1 MDVLQEVN
9 PALSLSSEETGIGTS
24 VVRFVEYAT
33 RACFQV
39 QNLPELGLESSQCL
53 LRVCSAVTDAGHE
66 CSDDGSRFRDLFSSV
81 SAPSGPC
88 LTMSNIGSQKNPL
101 SNEAAWTCVSLCICV
116 SVCVCVCMCVSL
128 SVCVCVFERAQQSAC
143 SPSVSPSG
151 RPCSSRT
158 ALGTEMGS
166 SPEVSV
172 QCMWQAALG
181 EAGAQD
187 VRAYPTMVTC
197 QYCEGRNED
206 LHEASRA
213 NGNRGVERNY
223 CLCANSV

>member
-1 MDVLQEVN
+1 VLQEVN

-24 VVRFVEYAT
+24 VIRFVEYAT

-128 SVCVCVFERAQQSAC
+128 SLSVCVCVCLSAH
-143 SPSVSPSG
+143 SSQHARRVYRLAEDRVHRVRHWARKWG
-151 RPCSSRT
+151 RPLR
-158 ALGTEMGS
+158 
-166 SPEVSV
+166 
-172 QCMWQAALG
+172 
-181 EAGAQD
+181 
-187 VRAYPTMVTC
+187 
-197 QYCEGRNED
+197 
-206 LHEASRA
+206 
-213 NGNRGVERNY
+213 
-223 CLCANSV
+223 